1 MRYCRAT
8 KSLMILIAVVLGCK
22 SLVSA
27 QPATIS
33 MFESV
38 RLNSN
43 DIPEPLI
50 VRGISGGSVSAKKIA
65 GKSETSNG
73 ACAGFVDARPDHTL
87 VLETFFDYLSL
98 EIQSPQDTTIVVR
111 GPGGS
116 WCNDDAQG
124 KNPGLAGEWLAGTYR
139 IWVGSYNKTS
149 YHPYILRIS
158 KRKR

>member
-1 MRYCRAT
+1 MRYWGAT
-8 KSLMILIAVVLGCK
+8 IVTFVLAMALGTHTIEQ
-22 SLVSA
+22 A
-27 QPATIS
+27 QPVTIS
-33 MFESV
+33 MFENV

-43 DIPEPLI
+43 YIPEPII
-50 VRGISGGSVSAKKIA
+50 VRGISGGSVLAKKIA
-65 GKSETSNG
+65 GKNETSNG

-98 EIQSPQDTTIVVR
+98 QVHSPQDTTIVVR

-139 IWVGSYNKTS
+139 IWVGSYDQTK
-149 YHPYILRIS
+149 YHPYLLRIS
-158 KRKR
+158 KQKS